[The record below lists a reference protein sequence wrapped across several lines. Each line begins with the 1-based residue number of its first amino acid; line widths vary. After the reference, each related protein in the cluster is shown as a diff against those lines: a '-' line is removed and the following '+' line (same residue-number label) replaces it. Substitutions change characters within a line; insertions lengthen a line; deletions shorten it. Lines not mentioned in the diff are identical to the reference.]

1 MLDDDTLRALAA
13 GAYPPTFAEERAL
26 AAEVLR
32 LQGEVAAQSAHA
44 GRAEAEHAALRLR
57 AWVTGV

>member
-1 MLDDDTLRALAA
+1 MLDDDDTLRALVA

-32 LQGEVAAQSAHA
+32 L
-44 GRAEAEHAALRLR
+44 RAEHAALRLR

>member
-32 LQGEVAAQSAHA
+32 L
-44 GRAEAEHAALRLR
+44 RAEHAALRLR